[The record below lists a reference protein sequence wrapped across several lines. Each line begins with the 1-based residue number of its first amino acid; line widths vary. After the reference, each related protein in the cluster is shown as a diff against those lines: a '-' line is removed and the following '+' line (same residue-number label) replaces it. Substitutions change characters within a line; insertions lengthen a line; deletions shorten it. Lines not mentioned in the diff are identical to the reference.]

1 MPTTIVAES
10 RQANGSRAAG
20 RLRTEDKIPGVIYG
34 HGMDPVSVTVHR
46 RDLRLA
52 LSGPAGVN
60 AVVELNVGGKVH
72 ATVVKELQRHKVR
85 RNVTHVDFQVVN
97 MDEEITVDVPI
108 VLHGEAKAVLNEG
121 GMVDPAVDTLPIVT
135 TPRNIPSEIAVDIS
149 GMQPG
154 DVIRVSDLTLPA
166 GTSTTVDA
174 ETPVVTVVMARGTA
188 PTGEAAEDTPAAEA

>member
-1 MPTTIVAES
+1 MPTTIVAEA

-34 HGMDPVSVTVHR
+34 HGMAPVSVVVHR

-60 AVVELNVGGKVH
+60 AVVELKVGDKTH
-72 ATVVKELQRHKVR
+72 ATVVKELQRHRVR

-108 VLHGEAKAVLNEG
+108 VLHGEAKAVVNEG
-121 GMVDPAVDTLPIVT
+121 GMVDPAIDTLPIVT
-135 TPRNIPSEIAVDIS
+135 TPRNIPSEISVDIS
-149 GMQPG
+149 AMEPG
-154 DVIRVSDLTLPA
+154 DVIRVSDLTP
-166 GTSTTVDA
+166 
-174 ETPVVTVVMARGTA
+174 
-188 PTGEAAEDTPAAEA
+188 